1 MPRPPRAPSIR
12 FRVDPGDIPAEK
24 VARRLHLTP
33 AQFDAVR
40 PRLFMRG
47 FPRPDSDTGMYCLEA
62 IDRWRHL
69 RHPSLFPELVALGA
83 VQTPAIPAPVR
94 DLGELVRE
102 GEERRREERMASRG
116 RAKTLGEI
124 DAEAE
129 RRHREAQPATR
140 MSDQTF
146 QTLAAEGER
155 QRLQAVEARR
165 LGQKITRK
173 RARTTTG

>member
-1 MPRPPRAPSIR
+1 M
-12 FRVDPGDIPAEK
+12 
-24 VARRLHLTP
+24 ARRLHLTP

-47 FPRPDSDTGMYCLEA
+47 FPRPDPDTGMYCLEA

-83 VQTPAIPAPVR
+83 TQTPAIHAEKVDMVER
-94 DLGELVRE
+94 ARE
-102 GEERRREERMASRG
+102 GEEWRRRERLASRG
-116 RAKTLGEI
+116 RAKPLGAI

-129 RRHREAQPATR
+129 QKRREARPATR

>member
-1 MPRPPRAPSIR
+1 MPQPPRAPSIR
-12 FRVDPGDIPAEK
+12 FWVEPGDIPAEK

-40 PRLFMRG
+40 PRLFIRG
-47 FPRPDSDTGMYCLEA
+47 FPRPDPDTGMYCLEA

-83 VQTPAIPAPVR
+83 THTPTNQAEKL
-94 DLGELVRE
+94 DLVERARE
-102 GEERRREERMASRG
+102 GEEWRRRERLASRG

-129 RRHREAQPATR
+129 QKRREAQEQVR
-140 MSDQTF
+140 LSRK
-146 QTLAAEGER
+146 AARG
-155 QRLQAVEARR
+155 QA
-165 LGQKITRK
+165 GP
-173 RARTTTG
+173 